1 MDQSETDI
9 RIDIRQPVT
18 SDECVMSWRVIIL
31 GLFIQNS
38 SQVSP
43 NTIIILSPQLWLL
56 WIKSNNI

>member
-9 RIDIRQPVT
+9 KIDIHQPVT
-18 SDECVMSWRVIIL
+18 SDECVMLRRVIIL

-43 NTIIILSPQLWLL
+43 NTIIILSPQLWL
-56 WIKSNNI
+56 